1 MTEDAIIDA
10 LFQRLRRDAVLL
22 HRPYPPHLAAD
33 TNSKFGGLP
42 TLPENYPWPRMNDG
56 KPLHFLAQIDCS
68 ALPFASELP
77 DNGILFFFALESDEQ
92 VWDEEY
98 LGDKGYRVVHI
109 PDVTGKEPLRAPPD
123 DLPPIGQFYPPSN
136 QRPFL
141 REGEAGSNLHV
152 EWPIELR
159 QIESWPD
166 ASALT
171 EADLDLPDNRD
182 WLQRR
187 FSRLPWKRRR
197 AIAQADKDARLREA
211 YHEKLEGLRLSAFK
225 AASAYTLSEGKPEGE
240 RSPGNTKLAEPIL
253 AQEGEYV
260 WPEGW
265 VTIGYFCRAMRR
277 ELERLSDNHKPK
289 GVEAHLAT
297 AESWIASADAGGDT
311 EPVSEADRKALRD
324 WMDSLMQAKVAAQPE
339 KEAVVLRY
347 GVVDC
352 VVLACVATIRNFAH
366 DRASAELISPVV
378 YTALA
383 SHFQGN
389 GTFGL
394 KFSQMLGYAP
404 SSQQAR
410 MTNDPAFCLL
420 SLASDQG
427 LGWMFG
433 DVGEATFY
441 IFPEALE
448 ARAFD
453 RVEASVEGH

>member
-1 MTEDAIIDA
+1 MTEDAFIDA

-22 HRPYPPHLAAD
+22 HRPYPPHRAAH

-42 TLPENYPWPRMNDG
+42 TLPENYPWPRMKDG

-77 DNGILFFFALESDEQ
+77 GHGILFFFALESDEQ

-98 LGDKGYRVVHI
+98 LGDKGYRVVHV
-109 PDVTGKEPLRAPPD
+109 PDATGKEPLRAPPD

-159 QIESWPD
+159 RIESWPD

-182 WLQRR
+182 WMQRR

-197 AIAQADKDARLREA
+197 AIAEADNDARLREA
-211 YHEKLEGLRLSAFK
+211 YHERLEDHRLSAFR
-225 AASAYTLSEGKPEGE
+225 AASAYTLPEGKPEGE
-240 RSPGNTKLAEPIL
+240 RSSGNTKLAEPIL
-253 AQEGEYV
+253 AQEGDHA
-260 WPEGW
+260 WPERW

-277 ELERLSDNHKPK
+277 ELERLSDSHKPER
-289 GVEAHLAT
+289 VEAHVAK
-297 AESWIASADAGGDT
+297 AETWIARADDHGPI
-311 EPVSEADRKALRD
+311 EPVSVADRNALRD
-324 WMDSLMQAKVAAQPE
+324 WMDSLMLAKVAAQPD

-347 GVVDC
+347 GVGDC
-352 VVLACVATIRNFAH
+352 VILACVATIRHFAH
-366 DRASAELISPVV
+366 DRASAELISPLI
-378 YTALA
+378 YELLA
-383 SHFQGN
+383 SHFQGQ
-389 GTFGL
+389 GTYDL

-404 SSQQAR
+404 SSQQALG
-410 MTNDPAFCLL
+410 TDNPEICLL

-441 IFPEALE
+441 ILPEDIE
-448 ARAFD
+448 ARSFD
-453 RVEASVEGH
+453 RVEAGVEGH